1 MIYPGNALP
10 HSLKRSFTMSI
21 RDQILT
27 YLYLKKRDPNAPHN
41 TNIRLM
47 HGMNR
52 ISIFIFLIAVVIM
65 IIRLFRH

>member
-1 MIYPGNALP
+1 
-10 HSLKRSFTMSI
+10 MSI

-27 YLYLKKRDPNAPHN
+27 YLYLKKRDPNAPLN

-52 ISIFIFLIAVVIM
+52 ISIFIFLIAIIVM
-65 IIRLFRH
+65 IVRLFRH

>member
-1 MIYPGNALP
+1 
-10 HSLKRSFTMSI
+10 MSI

-27 YLYLKKRDPNAPHN
+27 YLYLKKRNPKDPHN

-52 ISIFIFLIAVVIM
+52 ISIFIFLIAVVVM